1 MSRLKIGVIGCGAI
15 GKDHI
20 RRLHDLVP
28 EADVVAVSDY
38 FLESAEKVGAQ
49 YAAQVF
55 ETGEELIAS
64 ENVQAVVVTS
74 SDSSHAGY
82 VKECLKYNKYVF
94 CEKPL
99 AETAAEC
106 EEIIM
111 LEKAEGKR
119 LVQVGFMRRYDP
131 GYIEMKK
138 IIDSGELGKPL
149 MIHAAHRNFSQ
160 PPGFVTAMG
169 VSNVAIHEID
179 ICRWLLDDEYKHGLV
194 VKVKQS
200 VNSPEAQYHNP
211 QLVLL
216 QTESGATIDIEVQVS
231 DAYGYDIQCQVV
243 CENGTINL
251 PEPDSVT
258 VRQNAQIQYYI
269 LKDWKDRFITAYDVE
284 LNNWVKAVLNNNLT
298 GPSSWDGY
306 AACVAADA
314 LNASRGQNEF
324 VPIKMIDKPELYD

>member
-1 MSRLKIGVIGCGAI
+1 
-15 GKDHI
+15 
-20 RRLHDLVP
+20 
-28 EADVVAVSDY
+28 
-38 FLESAEKVGAQ
+38 
-49 YAAQVF
+49 
-55 ETGEELIAS
+55 
-64 ENVQAVVVTS
+64 
-74 SDSSHAGY
+74 
-82 VKECLKYNKYVF
+82 
-94 CEKPL
+94 
-99 AETAAEC
+99 
-106 EEIIM
+106 
-111 LEKAEGKR
+111 
-119 LVQVGFMRRYDP
+119 
-131 GYIEMKK
+131 
-138 IIDSGELGKPL
+138 
-149 MIHAAHRNFSQ
+149 
-160 PPGFVTAMG
+160 
-169 VSNVAIHEID
+169 
-179 ICRWLLDDEYKHGLV
+179 
-194 VKVKQS
+194 

-258 VRQNAQIQYYI
+258 VRQNAQIQYDI